1 MVRVMVVLVV
11 VFVQRRAGEV
21 PAASRE
27 IFWVTSSRNS
37 RLLQNVLK
45 FKKLLSV
52 NFKLSIVLQQ

>member
-52 NFKLSIVLQQ
+52 N